1 MFQGLSEDH
10 FKLLEPTMKKWVN
23 RNCKGRKVQPWRPV
37 INSIF
42 WVLTTG
48 APWWAL
54 PKGNNFAP
62 RTTAHRWLGQMESE
76 GFLEKVL
83 KELIE
88 LAEMIGGVDPERMSI
103 DGFFFQRKRRGRG
116 S

>member
-1 MFQGLSEDH
+1 MVRVLSENE
-10 FKLLEPTMKKWVN
+10 FKLLEPIMEKWVS
-23 RNCKGRKVQPWRPV
+23 RNQKGRKVHPWRPV

-54 PKGNNFAP
+54 PQGKRFAH
-62 RTTAHRWLGQMESE
+62 RATAHRWLGQMEAE
-76 GFLEKVL
+76 GFLGEIL
-83 KELIE
+83 ERLIE
-88 LAEMIGGVDPERMSI
+88 LAEMVGGVDPGRLSI
-103 DGFFFQRKRRGRG
+103 DGFFFQWKRRRRA